1 MTKDDQIK
9 DLQAEL
15 ERTAKYAEKVTR
27 ERDRLI
33 AALEKTFGIG
43 EIEANMRE
51 INDAVNV
58 FGVATIPHLGEI
70 R

>member
-1 MTKDDQIK
+1 MTKDEQIK

-27 ERDRLI
+27 ERDI
-33 AALEKTFGIG
+33 ALRVVDMQA
-43 EIEANMRE
+43 EIIKKIES
-51 INDAVNV
+51 DT
-58 FGVATIPHLGEI
+58 ATIPHLGEI